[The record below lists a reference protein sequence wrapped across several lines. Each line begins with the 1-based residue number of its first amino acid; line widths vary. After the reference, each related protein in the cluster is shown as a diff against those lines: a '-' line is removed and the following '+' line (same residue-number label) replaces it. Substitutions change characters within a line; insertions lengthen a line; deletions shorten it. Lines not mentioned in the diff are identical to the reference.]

1 MGLLARITAA
11 FLLASSLSASPTP
24 AGPTAPTGKLPLQ
37 LNGQRGFGGP
47 YHLSV
52 GLRGELFVLDRGSA
66 LLYRIS
72 PADGAVMWRIDG
84 SESGQPFIDPA
95 SLSRPDG
102 FFINLTDRGSRKI
115 WRIYYRGEVRGSLD
129 LSFAADPVM
138 LELTGGSQMVLYDR
152 ASSKLYLLDDSGR
165 PLWSFPVGAG
175 RNTAEPRD
183 MSVSADGGT
192 LYLLWAD
199 PPGITTVNLFGRNSS
214 EIPLELPEARPALL
228 AATTDSSGRQ
238 LLCLADPGGAAFTL
252 EPLSGTLAGLPLE
265 LGQVWDIRARPGQPG
280 KILILS
286 GPEPSVLE
294 IELEMGE

>member
-1 MGLLARITAA
+1 M
-11 FLLASSLSASPTP
+11 FLLASNLAAYP
-24 AGPTAPTGKLPLQ
+24 ADTVNSVPGKKITLR
-37 LNGQRGFGGP
+37 LNGLGGP
-47 YHLSV
+47 YCLSV
-52 GLRGELFVLDRGSA
+52 GGRGELFILDRGSA

-72 PADGAVMWRIDG
+72 PADGAVLWRIDG
-84 SESGQPFIDPA
+84 SESGEPFLDPA

-102 FFINLTDRGSRKI
+102 FFINLTDRGSRKV
-115 WRIYYRGEVRGSLD
+115 WRIDYRGEVRGSLD

-152 ASSKLYLLDDSGR
+152 AASRLYLLDDSGR
-165 PLWSFPVGAG
+165 PLWSFPAGAG

-199 PPGITTVNLFGRNSS
+199 PPGITAVNLFGRNSS
-214 EIPLELPEARPALL
+214 EIPLELTGARPAFL
-228 AATTDSSGRQ
+228 AASADSSGRH
-238 LLCLADPGGAAFTL
+238 LLCLADPGGPLFTL
-252 EPLSGTLAGLPLE
+252 NPLSGALSGLPLDC
-265 LGQVWDIRARPGQPG
+265 GRVWDIRAVPGNPG
-280 KILILS
+280 KICILS